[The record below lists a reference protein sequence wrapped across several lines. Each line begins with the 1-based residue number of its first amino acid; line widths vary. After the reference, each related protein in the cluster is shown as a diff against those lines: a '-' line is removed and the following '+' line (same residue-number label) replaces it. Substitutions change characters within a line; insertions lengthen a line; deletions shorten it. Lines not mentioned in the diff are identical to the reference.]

1 MIIFK
6 CSCGKELKVPDSFAN
21 KVVTCNQCSRR
32 DIKLPAAGKTL
43 DLTEFELEDIN
54 AGTIVLEPPSAL
66 SSISPRKAVKNQ
78 PKPVVEERPRRPV
91 KKAEPVP
98 APAAIPRRQAKKV
111 EPEPESEPQVE
122 FEAEPARPARATRRL
137 ESRKPEPAA
146 ERPAR
151 NSTKRT
157 ERKEPQEKSVL
168 KARSSQ
174 ITLKTNSKRTA
185 ERESN
190 DEQETVGEVQAARGG
205 RSGRGEKESRRGAEN
220 SKGKGSRSRDNSPE
234 PEFRDYGNSQK
245 FLYLFVGLVILL
257 GVGLFFFLKEPEQK
271 KPTSTPVSEVEQTNA
286 NVKPTPKVAEPAYEK
301 ITEAGNEL
309 IALFDLKGPNKDSL
323 VKALEDKRLSSVK
336 SKLSSKSYDQY
347 IQEVLKKKL
356 WFVLA
361 IENILETQKIEN
373 EDQKFVLYTLE
384 SKVDATSNINE
395 DKEYMKDF
403 ILAFT
408 ASKISW
414 DKEKLT
420 AFLEAKKTEFANT
433 LKTVELAKARIEWSM
448 VVDIVI
454 NGKVENDTFDSP
466 FNPQ

>member
-1 MIIFK
+1 MINFK

-32 DIKLPAAGKTL
+32 NIKLPEAGKTL

-54 AGTIVLEPPSAL
+54 AGTIVLEPPSTL
-66 SSISPRKAVKNQ
+66 SSISPRKAAKNQ
-78 PKPVVEERPRRPV
+78 PKPVAEERPRRPV
-91 KKAEPVP
+91 KKAEPAPVP
-98 APAAIPRRQAKKV
+98 EAIPRRQAKKV
-111 EPEPESEPQVE
+111 EPEPEPQVE

-137 ESRKPEPAA
+137 ESRKPEPVA
-146 ERPAR
+146 EKPAR

-157 ERKEPQEKSVL
+157 ERKESQEKSTL

-174 ITLKTNSKRTA
+174 ITLKTNSKRVA
-185 ERESN
+185 EREN
-190 DEQETVGEVQAARGG
+190 DDEQETVSEVPAARGS
-205 RSGRGEKESRRGAEN
+205 RSGRGEKDSRRGSEN
-220 SKGKGSRSRDNSPE
+220 QRGKNSRSRDNSPE
-234 PEFRDYGNSQK
+234 PVIRDYGNSQK
-245 FLYLFVGLVILL
+245 FLYLIIGLVILL
-257 GVGLFFFLKEPEQK
+257 GVGLFFFLREPEQK
-271 KPTSTPVSEVEQTNA
+271 KPTSTPVAEMDQVNA

-309 IALFDLKGPNKDSL
+309 IALYDLKGPNKDSL

-361 IENILETQKIEN
+361 IENILDTQKIEN

-395 DKEYMKDF
+395 DKDYMKDF

-420 AFLEAKKTEFANT
+420 AFLETKKTEFANP
-433 LKTVELAKARIEWSM
+433 LKTVELVKARLEWSM